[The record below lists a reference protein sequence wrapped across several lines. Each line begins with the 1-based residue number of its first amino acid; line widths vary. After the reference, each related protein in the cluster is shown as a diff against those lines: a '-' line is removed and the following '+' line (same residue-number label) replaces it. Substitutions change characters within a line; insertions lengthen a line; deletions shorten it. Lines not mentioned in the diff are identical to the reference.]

1 VFETLVLARYTNLV
15 VECERDLNL
24 LSSEQSVIQ
33 SKWLYVLLS
42 TALDVKTADQTRKF
56 IGDWI
61 LRSDLFSSRF
71 PEGLDHFV
79 SHSLLPWAME
89 GHLFIGSTKLH
100 DGETLSSRHGDRL
113 STFLCNLLAQTT
125 SHKQP
130 ELLDA
135 ILEFLVRKHATLF
148 AYSAVHLIRGVSRA
162 FEASDTLS
170 LTKQQVENL
179 LFISALRTLPEVA
192 TDYLVVQCSKIC
204 DLSESRT
211 KDSLLNKLSELGQ
224 SRFHDLKAAS
234 DCVMQ
239 NVSSVQSEVI
249 ASPAKSQRDVKI
261 LASVEKCRKTLQA
274 MATD

>member
-42 TALDVKTADQTRKF
+42 TALDVMTTDQTRKF

-71 PEGLDHFV
+71 PEGLADFV
-79 SHSLLPWAME
+79 SLSLLPWAME

-100 DGETLSSRHGDRL
+100 DGQTLSSRHGDRL
-113 STFLCNLLAQTT
+113 STSVCNLLMQMTP
-125 SHKQP
+125 SQQP

-135 ILEFLVRKHATLF
+135 ILDFLVRKHATLF

-162 FEASDTLS
+162 FETSSTLT
-170 LTKQQVENL
+170 LTKQQVDNL
-179 LFISALRTLPEVA
+179 LFISTLRTLPEVA
-192 TDYLVVQCSKIC
+192 TDYLVVQCSYMCIA
-204 DLSESRT
+204 LR
-211 KDSLLNKLSELGQ
+211 L
-224 SRFHDLKAAS
+224 
-234 DCVMQ
+234 
-239 NVSSVQSEVI
+239 SVQFNIGWFCLVPWINSMLFV
-249 ASPAKSQRDVKI
+249 A
-261 LASVEKCRKTLQA
+261 
-274 MATD
+274 